1 MEGVYGPSITVIS
14 FGLFSPCLGIG
25 LGNGPAPRGYRVASL
40 GAVIGVPAC
49 TARRA

>member
-1 MEGVYGPSITVIS
+1 MDGVHGPSVIVIGHGS
-14 FGLFSPCLGIG
+14 FSACLGI

-49 TARRA
+49 SARRA